1 MHMKEKNMKNQTIL
15 GSSKIGTRGQ
25 LTIPKKAREKFNL
38 KAGDIVI
45 FVEENGKLIIKKE
58 I

>member
-1 MHMKEKNMKNQTIL
+1 MKNPTLL

-25 LTIPKKAREKFNL
+25 ITIPKKAREEFNL
-38 KAGDIVI
+38 KTGEIVL
-45 FVEENGKLIIKKE
+45 FLNDSGKLVIKKE

>member
-1 MHMKEKNMKNQTIL
+1 MKNPTLL

-25 LTIPKKAREKFNL
+25 ITIPKKAREKFSL
-38 KAGDIVI
+38 KTGDIVI
-45 FVEENGKLIIKKE
+45 FVEENGKLLIKRE

>member
-1 MHMKEKNMKNQTIL
+1 MKNPTIL

-25 LTIPKKAREKFNL
+25 ITIPKEAREKFSL
-38 KAGDIVI
+38 KTGDIVI
-45 FVEENGKLIIKKE
+45 FVEENGKLLIKKE